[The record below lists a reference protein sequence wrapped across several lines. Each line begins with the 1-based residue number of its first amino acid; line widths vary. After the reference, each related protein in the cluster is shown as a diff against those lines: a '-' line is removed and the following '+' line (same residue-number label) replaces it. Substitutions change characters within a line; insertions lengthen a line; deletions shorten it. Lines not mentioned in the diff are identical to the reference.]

1 MPGSAL
7 KEGGILVADEQPAF
21 PMHWDSIAHFWQV
34 MTQAGPWHARL
45 LQLGEDHME
54 ALRQEFMAPYAST
67 ADDQIEHS
75 PHARL
80 FLIRKQA
87 AAL

>member
-1 MPGSAL
+1 MDWDNFC
-7 KEGGILVADEQPAF
+7 EGHTEIASKGACLV
-21 PMHWDSIAHFWQV
+21 QV

-45 LQLGEDHME
+45 LQLGEEHME
-54 ALRQEFMAPYAST
+54 ALRQEFMAPYANV
-67 ADDQIEHS
+67 ADKRIEHY

-80 FLIRKQA
+80 LLIRKRA